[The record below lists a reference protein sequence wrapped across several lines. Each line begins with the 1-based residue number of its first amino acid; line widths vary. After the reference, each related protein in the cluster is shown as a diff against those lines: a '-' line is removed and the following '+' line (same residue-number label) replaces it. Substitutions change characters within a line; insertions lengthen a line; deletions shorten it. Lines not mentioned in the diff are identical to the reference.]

1 MKAQHV
7 LLSALSA
14 ILFLVPLQ
22 AQIPQTIS
30 YQGMI
35 GDSLGVPK
43 PDGIYSF
50 TFRLYNSAD
59 DGSALWEETNNLMVK
74 GGLFTTQLGDQTP
87 FGALE
92 FDQAYWLGIQFE
104 SEAELVPR
112 IALTSVSYSFHSM
125 RADSARYAIGAD
137 TARFVINAPAPTGPA
152 GGALTGFYPDPIL
165 DTNAV
170 MDLNIVDGA
179 VTPAKISGE
188 GAAEGQVLM
197 SNGTEVVWQ
206 TPPVSEGDI
215 TAVTAGNGLSG
226 GGPAGEVSLS
236 VAAGGIVD
244 TMLAAGAIGPEAIA
258 DRSVTGA
265 KLDTAGAIVGAALM
279 FNGTTVIWQIP
290 PVSEGDITGV
300 MAGNG
305 LSGGGPEGDVS
316 LAVAEAGIVDT
327 MIADGA
333 VTAPKLAAESVTAAA
348 ILAGAVGTDKID
360 PAGATS
366 GQALMFNG
374 EEVVWNEPPVSSADI
389 TAVIAGTGLTE
400 GGTTGDVTLSAA
412 FAGSGIV
419 DSVARS
425 DHGHAGKD
433 ITSGIVADVYIDAA
447 IARDSEIMTTVL
459 ATDGPE
465 STLDADLLDGQEA
478 SEFAS
483 AAHVH
488 AGEAIT
494 SGTVVEVYIDSA
506 IARDSE
512 LADHAGETDAHHS
525 RYTDGEAVA
534 AILAADGPESTLDAD
549 LLDGLEASELATSNH
564 NHAGMDIDPA
574 IVTADSIN
582 TTGGVAIDGN
592 LNTKAGVT
600 VIFKT
605 LDLFLGETAYTTTVS
620 DRVIL
625 CDDTTPVEPPP
636 LPVQSSGADPVPEN
650 GGGITITVHSAEEA
664 PGQLLSIR
672 NVNFGLTVM
681 VIPSAGT
688 TLEGGTFPLPPL
700 GLMYGINGI
709 TLMSDGSTWWL
720 ISTSLMGPS

>member
-7 LLSALSA
+7 LLTAISA
-14 ILFLVPLQ
+14 ILLLVPLQ

-43 PDGIYSF
+43 PDGTYSF
-50 TFRLYNSAD
+50 TFRLYNNAEGGD
-59 DGSALWEETNNLMVK
+59 ALWSETKDLPVK
-74 GGLFTTQLGDQTP
+74 GGLFATLLGDQSTLQMLIDAVEP
-87 FGALE
+87 
-92 FDQAYWLGIQFE
+92 YWLSIQFG
-104 SEAELVPR
+104 SEPELAPR
-112 IALTSVSYSFHSM
+112 IPLASVFYSF
-125 RADSARYAIGAD
+125 RAVRAYYAGNAGRAD
-137 TARFVINAPAPTGPA
+137 TAKYVINAPAPTGPA
-152 GGALTGFYPDPIL
+152 GGALAGLYPDPIL

-197 SNGTEVVWQ
+197 SNGTDVVWQTLPVSEGDITGVTAGNGLSGGGPEGEVILAIAAAGIVDTMLAAGAVGSEAIASRSVTGAKIDTMGASFGEALMFNGTTVIWQ

-215 TAVTAGNGLSG
+215 TGVT
-226 GGPAGEVSLS
+226 
-236 VAAGGIVD
+236 
-244 TMLAAGAIGPEAIA
+244 
-258 DRSVTGA
+258 
-265 KLDTAGAIVGAALM
+265 
-279 FNGTTVIWQIP
+279 
-290 PVSEGDITGV
+290 
-300 MAGNG
+300 AGNG
-305 LSGGGPEGDVS
+305 LSGGGPEGDVI
-316 LAVAEAGIVDT
+316 LAVAAEGIVDT
-327 MIADGA
+327 M
-333 VTAPKLAAESVTAAA
+333 
-348 ILAGAVGTDKID
+348 LAGQSVSADKIN
-360 PAGATS
+360 PTGANS

-374 EEVVWNEPPVSSADI
+374 AEVVWDEPPVTDADI
-389 TAVIAGTGLTE
+389 TAVIAGTGLKE
-400 GGTTGDVTLSAA
+400 GGTTGDVTLNVNFGGGGA
-412 FAGSGIV
+412 V

-425 DHGHAGKD
+425 DHGHAGED
-433 ITSGIVADVYIDAA
+433 ITSGTVAEIRIDAA
-447 IARDSEIMTTVL
+447 IARDSEIMTSVL
-459 ATDGPE
+459 EADGPE

-564 NHAGMDIDPA
+564 NHAGTDIDPA

-605 LDLFLGETAYTTTVS
+605 LDLLLGETAYTTTVS